1 MRFPG
6 FFDEVAVDDVD
17 TADVVVGDDVIE
29 PIGEDADIKI
39 CLVCSSEIIPVG
51 ISHGCVDESETVF
64 DRCGHCLV
72 NDIHSLLTDRAKSRK
87 KE

>member
-6 FFDEVAVDDVD
+6 LFDEVAVEDVD
-17 TADVVVGDDVIE
+17 AADVVVGDDVVE
-29 PIGEDADIKI
+29 SIGEDADIKI
-39 CLVCSSEIIPVG
+39 SLVCSSEIIPVG

-72 NDIHSLLTDRAKSRK
+72 YDFDSLLTDRAISMKN
-87 KE
+87 E

>member
-1 MRFPG
+1 M
-6 FFDEVAVDDVD
+6 
-17 TADVVVGDDVIE
+17 
-29 PIGEDADIKI
+29 
-39 CLVCSSEIIPVG
+39 PVG

-72 NDIHSLLTDRAKSRK
+72 YHIHSLLTDRAKSRK